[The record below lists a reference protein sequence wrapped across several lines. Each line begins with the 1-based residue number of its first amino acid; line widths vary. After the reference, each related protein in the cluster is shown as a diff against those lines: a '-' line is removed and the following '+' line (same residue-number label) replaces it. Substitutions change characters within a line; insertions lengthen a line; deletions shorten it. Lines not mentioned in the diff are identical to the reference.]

1 MIQTPET
8 DRDRLLVM
16 HVVFSFAVGG
26 LENGVVNLINRMD
39 PRRFRHVVV
48 ALTTC
53 DPAFCTRVTR
63 PDVEFISLHKPPGH
77 GFKLFPALYRL
88 FRQYTPDVVHTR
100 NLAALEASFP
110 AWLARVP
117 GRVHGEHGWDVTDPD
132 GTNPKYQLIRKL
144 YRPFVGHY
152 IALSGHLAVYLTDR
166 IGVPGADLTRI
177 CNGVDVARFLV
188 RGEGRAPIAGSPF
201 NETPDVWVIGT
212 VGRLQ
217 AVKDQLNLVAAFAAF
232 RKRDPLIA
240 ARARLVLVGDGP
252 LRGKIEQLI
261 AQEGLQ
267 DVIWLAGERS
277 DVASV
282 MQGLDCFVLP
292 SEAEGISNTILE
304 AMASG
309 LPVIAT
315 RVGGS
320 PELVEDGV
328 TGWLV
333 PAKHP
338 AALAEKLAVYAADPI
353 LARTHGLAGRARVEA
368 SFSLDGMVER
378 YAGVYRRMAPREH

>member
-1 MIQTPET
+1 ME
-8 DRDRLLVM
+8 
-16 HVVFSFAVGG
+16 
-26 LENGVVNLINRMD
+26 
-39 PRRFRHVVV
+39 
-48 ALTTC
+48 
-53 DPAFCTRVTR
+53 
-63 PDVEFISLHKPPGH
+63 
-77 GFKLFPALYRL
+77 
-88 FRQYTPDVVHTR
+88 
-100 NLAALEASFP
+100 
-110 AWLARVP
+110 
-117 GRVHGEHGWDVTDPD
+117 
-132 GTNPKYQLIRKL
+132 
-144 YRPFVGHY
+144 
-152 IALSGHLAVYLTDR
+152 
-166 IGVPGADLTRI
+166 
-177 CNGVDVARFLV
+177 
-188 RGEGRAPIAGSPF
+188 GSPF
-201 NETPDVWVIGT
+201 NDPALWVIGT

-217 AVKDQLNLVAAFAAF
+217 AVKDQLNLVAAFAEF
-232 RKRDPLIA
+232 RKREPQAA

-252 LRGKIEQLI
+252 LRGRVEQLI

-267 DVIWLAGERS
+267 SVIWLAGERS
-277 DVASV
+277 DVANV

-338 AALAEKLAVYAADPI
+338 AALAEKLAVYACDPT
-353 LARTHGLAGRARVEA
+353 LARAHGLAGRARVEA

-378 YAGVYRRMAPREH
+378 YAGVYRRMAA